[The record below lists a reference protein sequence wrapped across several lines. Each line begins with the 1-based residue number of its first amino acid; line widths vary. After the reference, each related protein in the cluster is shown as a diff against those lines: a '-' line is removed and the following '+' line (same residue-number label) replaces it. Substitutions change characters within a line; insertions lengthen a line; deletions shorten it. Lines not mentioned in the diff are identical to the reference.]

1 MSLSEIELNAL
12 KTSCDTNE
20 RLTLNVHAKEDLYV
34 YRGRFLAVNFHQGFI
49 IIDEPSPETPNAKP
63 LSRGQS
69 FEVFF
74 EFKTFRYLFNSK
86 VLEHTKFK
94 IGDRGFYGLKILLP
108 KELQDGEKREYFRV
122 QTGMR
127 PPVNAKFSVYKAGSD
142 KPLESGVLAGTPQ
155 EFRGELIDIS
165 GGGMALRGKVGD
177 KELPLEKGDNIF
189 ARFKLKAGFEDMELW
204 AEVRNKRKYMDTD
217 IQVWGLKFYEKDKN
231 KHINY
236 FRNKILRYVTERQ
249 REILSR

>member
-12 KTSCDTNE
+12 KTCCDTNE
-20 RLTLNVHAKEDLYV
+20 RLTLNVHEKDALYV
-34 YRGRFLAVNFHQGFI
+34 YRGRFLAFNLQQGFL
-49 IIDEPSPETPNAKP
+49 IIDEPSPETTGAKP

-94 IGDRGFYGLKILLP
+94 IGDRGFYGLKIQLP
-108 KELQDGEKREYFRV
+108 HELQDGEKREYFRV

-127 PPVNAKFSVYKAGSD
+127 PPVNVKFTVYKGGSA
-142 KPLESGVLAGTPQ
+142 KALESAVLAGTEQ
-155 EFRGELIDIS
+155 EFRGEVIDIS
-165 GGGMALRGKVGD
+165 GGGMAIRGKVGD
-177 KELPLEKGDNIF
+177 KSLPLEKGDVIF
-189 ARFKLKAGFEDMELW
+189 ARFKLKAGYEDMELW

-217 IQVWGLKFYEKDKN
+217 IQVWGLKFYEKDRN
-231 KHINY
+231 KHINF

>member
-12 KTSCDTNE
+12 KTCCDLNE
-20 RLTLNVHAKEDLYV
+20 KLTLNVHEQDELYV
-34 YRGRFLAVNFHQGFI
+34 YRGRFLAVNFHQGFLV
-49 IIDEPSPETPNAKP
+49 IDEPSGETPGAKP

-94 IGDRGFYGLKILLP
+94 MGDRGFYGLKILLP
-108 KELQDGEKREYFRV
+108 RELQDGEKREYFRV

-127 PPVNAKFSVYKAGSD
+127 PPVNVKFLLYERGSD
-142 KPLESGVLAGTPQ
+142 TPVQSAVMEGAGQ

-165 GGGMALRGKVGD
+165 GGGMAIRGKAGD
-177 KELPLEKGDNIF
+177 KLLPLEKGDVIK
-189 ARFKLKAGFEDMELW
+189 ARFKLKAGFEDMEIW
-204 AEVRNKRKYMDTD
+204 CEVRNKRKYKDTE
-217 IQVWGLKFYEKDKN
+217 IQVWGLRFFEKEKN

-236 FRNKILRYVTERQ
+236 YRNKILRYVTERQ